1 MFTEQQK
8 QMLIDALTMYKQSNK
23 RMQASKPQFKA
34 VFDKIDLDITELE
47 ALVKGIKPK
56 AA

>member
-23 RMQASKPQFKA
+23 RMQASKPQFKP

>member
-1 MFTEQQK
+1 MYTEQQK

-23 RMQASKPQFKA
+23 RMQQSKPQFKA
-34 VFDKIDLDITELE
+34 VFDKIDLDVTELE
-47 ALVKGIKPK
+47 AIIKAIKPK